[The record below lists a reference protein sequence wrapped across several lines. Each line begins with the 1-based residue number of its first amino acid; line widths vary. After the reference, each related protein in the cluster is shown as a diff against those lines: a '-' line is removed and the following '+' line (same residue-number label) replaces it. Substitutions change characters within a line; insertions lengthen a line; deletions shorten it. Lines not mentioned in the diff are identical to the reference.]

1 LSTIWAIREKAGLLR
16 KPSREPIQLTA
27 GPMPTSNP
35 LPATDGKKLFVLGTQ
50 ARGELV
56 RYDAKSQQFAPYL
69 GGLSATEVDF
79 SRDGQWVAYLAYPEG
94 SLWRSKVDGSGRVQ
108 LTSPPMRPFLPRW
121 SPDGKRIVF
130 YAQTPG
136 RPYKIYI
143 VSVEGGAPQQ
153 LMPGERNEHDPGWSP
168 DGNSLVFGRLLSLEG
183 EASGAVAVHLF
194 DLRTQQISTLPG
206 SEGYWSARW
215 SPDGRY
221 IAALAPASQ
230 SLVLFDF
237 ATNKWVELLKAG
249 VGYPNWSRDGKWVY
263 SNLFSESPGAVI
275 RVRISD
281 RKVET
286 VASMKD
292 LQGTPTGFAVWWS
305 ALAPDDSPLVLRDA
319 SLQEIYALDWE
330 AP

>member
-1 LSTIWAIREKAGLLR
+1 
-16 KPSREPIQLTA
+16 
-27 GPMPTSNP
+27 
-35 LPATDGKKLFVLGTQ
+35 
-50 ARGELV
+50 
-56 RYDAKSQQFAPYL
+56 
-69 GGLSATEVDF
+69 
-79 SRDGQWVAYLAYPEG
+79 
-94 SLWRSKVDGSGRVQ
+94 
-108 LTSPPMRPFLPRW
+108 
-121 SPDGKRIVF
+121 
-130 YAQTPG
+130 
-136 RPYKIYI
+136 
-143 VSVEGGAPQQ
+143 
-153 LMPGERNEHDPGWSP
+153 MPGERNEHDPGWSP